1 MQGDI
6 GNDDNAKKIWDSL
19 PNGAI
24 VFWLYSEYGHVGI
37 KAGNNGLDTINQN
50 YNGTPYVTRD
60 DIWYWQHVLGAG
72 FLGAWITK

>member
-1 MQGDI
+1 M
-6 GNDDNAKKIWDSL
+6 
-19 PNGAI
+19 
-24 VFWLYSEYGHVGI
+24 GI